1 MLSMLK
7 IVKAVTSGMIILIA
21 SEVSNRSTILAA
33 LIIALPLVSIISLT
47 WIWIETRDV
56 SKIALLSSQIFWFVI
71 PSLPMFL
78 IIPALLHKGAH
89 FFIALLIG
97 CSVTVIL
104 FYITHYL
111 IRL

>member
-47 WIWIETRDV
+47 WVWIETKDV

-78 IIPALLHKGAH
+78 IIPALLQKGAH
-89 FFIALLIG
+89 FFIALLAG

-104 FYITHYL
+104 FYLAHYL